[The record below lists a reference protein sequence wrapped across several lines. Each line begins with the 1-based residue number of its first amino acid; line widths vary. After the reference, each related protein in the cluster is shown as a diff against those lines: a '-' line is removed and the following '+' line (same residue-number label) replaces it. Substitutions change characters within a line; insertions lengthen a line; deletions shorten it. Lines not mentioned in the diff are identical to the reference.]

1 MSTPHDRRP
10 GADDPTNPA
19 PLADTRVEDDDEYS
33 ATMLASHW
41 IQRPDDATT
50 MLTGAGAGAGAAAP
64 REPLDRT
71 TADAPEPT
79 VRAEPSGPTGATV
92 PTGPQG
98 RVDGTMLRFGPGVT
112 ASLSQ
117 GVHSTLAP
125 VAPPPVRR
133 HRRLRRHAL
142 PALVLV
148 AAVIFLFWR
157 GHSPPELTVRSVS
170 AAAAEPDTGCDGT
183 ADVVGVV
190 RTDGR
195 PGEFSYRWVRND
207 GTTSDVLHASVDRG
221 REEVRLHLYWTFQG
235 PGRYAAEAELHILSP
250 SRKTATARF
259 TYDCS

>member
-1 MSTPHDRRP
+1 
-10 GADDPTNPA
+10 
-19 PLADTRVEDDDEYS
+19 
-33 ATMLASHW
+33 MLASHW

-50 MLTGAGAGAGAAAP
+50 MLAGAGAGAAP
-64 REPLDRT
+64 SPEPLDRT
-71 TADAPEPT
+71 TADTPEPT
-79 VRAEPSGPTGATV
+79 VPTG

-117 GVHSTLAP
+117 GVHTTLAP

-170 AAAAEPDTGCDGT
+170 ATAAEPGTGCDGT

-195 PGEFSYRWVRND
+195 PDEFSYRWVRND

>member
-10 GADDPTNPA
+10 GADDPTSPA

-50 MLTGAGAGAGAAAP
+50 MLAGAGAPPTGS
-64 REPLDRT
+64 
-71 TADAPEPT
+71 ADTPEPT
-79 VRAEPSGPTGATV
+79 VPTGPTG

-117 GVHSTLAP
+117 GVHTTLAP

-170 AAAAEPDTGCDGT
+170 ATAAEPGTGCDGT

-207 GTTSDVLHASVDRG
+207 GTTSDVLRASVDRG

-235 PGRYAAEAELHILSP
+235 PGRYAAEAELRILSP